1 MKDPLFELS
10 GKFLGGKK
18 EIRTTIIGTGNKN
31 SCLGKYKK
39 QMENGEY
46 IQLSFEKANADGTL
60 SKVIEDGVVICMAPE
75 EINGEVYDLRY
86 KSQKLA
92 DTYYVRIV
100 KVDETAGVVW
110 VSHNE
115 ARKDKRP
122 EIETEINKRLASKR
136 EQVIKVKGKVIRIQ
150 TKMVQGESVDTGIW
164 LDLCGVGILGFVYI
178 GDWAQTFTPA
188 LKGTVFY
195 GDVVEVCIKEKKIWQ
210 QKHRDVSYYAC
221 SRKELVENP
230 WEQMAL
236 EEKYHVGDI
245 VRIKCL
251 SLKKGHWFGEI
262 NGLKDIQVFTEYPS
276 ASRDFPIIP
285 GMEYMGKIYYIN
297 AKEHSLKARVFQA
310 LTLESYGDDG
320 IEEEK

>member
-1 MKDPLFELS
+1 MKDQLFEIS

-18 EIRTTIIGTGNKN
+18 EIRSTLAGGANK
-31 SCLGKYKK
+31 SSRLEKYRQK
-39 QMENGEY
+39 MENGEY
-46 IQLSFEKANADGTL
+46 MQISFEKANADGTL
-60 SKVIEDGVVICMAPE
+60 SKVEDGVVICMAPE
-75 EINGEVYDLRY
+75 EINGEAYDLRY

-92 DTYYVRIV
+92 DVYYVRVIE
-100 KVDETAGVVW
+100 VDETADVVW

-115 ARKDKRP
+115 ARKENRP
-122 EIETEINKRLASKR
+122 EIEAEISKRLSAKR
-136 EQVIKVKGKVIRIQ
+136 KQPIRVKGKVIRIQ
-150 TKMVQGESVDTGIW
+150 TKMFQGESVDTGVW

-188 LKGTVFY
+188 LKGTVSY
-195 GDVVEVCIKEKKIWQ
+195 GDVVEVCILEKKIRQ
-210 QKHRDVSYYAC
+210 QKQRDVVYYAC

-285 GMEYMGKIYYIN
+285 GMEYMGKIYYMN
-297 AKEHSLKARVFQA
+297 TKERSLKARVFQA
-310 LTLESYGDDG
+310 LTLESY
-320 IEEEK
+320 EEEDS

>member
-1 MKDPLFELS
+1 MKDQLFEIS

-18 EIRTTIIGTGNKN
+18 EIRPLSEEGDK
-31 SCLGKYKK
+31 SSRLMKYRQ
-39 QMENGEY
+39 QMEQGEY
-46 IQLSFEKANADGTL
+46 RQISFEKVNADGTL
-60 SKVIEDGVVICMAPE
+60 SKVEEGVIICMAPE

-92 DTYYVRIV
+92 DTYYVRV
-100 KVDETAGVVW
+100 VAVDEDAATVW

-122 EIETEINKRLASKR
+122 EIEAEINKRLSAKR
-136 EQVIKVKGKVIRIQ
+136 KQAIRVKGKVIRIQ
-150 TKMVQGESVDTGIW
+150 TKMVQGENMDTGVW

-188 LKGTVFY
+188 LKGLVAY
-195 GDVVEVCIKEKKIWQ
+195 GDVVEVCINERKVRK
-210 QKHRDVSYYAC
+210 QKRGEVVYYAC
-221 SRKELVENP
+221 SRRELTENP

-262 NGLKDIQVFTEYPS
+262 NGLTDIQVFTEYPS
-276 ASRDFPIIP
+276 AARDFPIIP
-285 GMEYMGKIYYIN
+285 GMEYMGKIYYLN
-297 AKEHSLKARVFQA
+297 TKERSLKARVFQA
-310 LTLESYGDDG
+310 LTLENY
-320 IEEEK
+320 EKEEKGEEPG

>member
-75 EINGEVYDLRY
+75 EINGEAYDLRY

-115 ARKDKRP
+115 ARRDKRP

-136 EQVIKVKGKVIRIQ
+136 EQVI
-150 TKMVQGESVDTGIW
+150 
-164 LDLCGVGILGFVYI
+164 
-178 GDWAQTFTPA
+178 
-188 LKGTVFY
+188 
-195 GDVVEVCIKEKKIWQ
+195 
-210 QKHRDVSYYAC
+210 
-221 SRKELVENP
+221 
-230 WEQMAL
+230 
-236 EEKYHVGDI
+236 
-245 VRIKCL
+245 
-251 SLKKGHWFGEI
+251 
-262 NGLKDIQVFTEYPS
+262 
-276 ASRDFPIIP
+276 
-285 GMEYMGKIYYIN
+285 
-297 AKEHSLKARVFQA
+297 
-310 LTLESYGDDG
+310 
-320 IEEEK
+320 

>member
-1 MKDPLFELS
+1 MKDQLFEIS
-10 GKFLGGKK
+10 GKFLGGKR
-18 EIRTTIIGTGNKN
+18 EMRSAFTQVGNK
-31 SCLGKYKK
+31 SSRLEKYRQ
-39 QMENGEY
+39 QMESGEY
-46 IQLSFEKANADGTL
+46 MQISFEKANADGTL
-60 SKVIEDGVVICMAPE
+60 SKVEDGVVICMAPE
-75 EINGEVYDLRY
+75 EINGEAYDLRY

-92 DTYYVRIV
+92 DTYYVRV
-100 KVDETAGVVW
+100 VEVDETADIVW

-122 EIETEINKRLASKR
+122 EIEAEINKRLSAKR
-136 EQVIKVKGKVIRIQ
+136 KQIIRVRGKVIRIQ
-150 TKMVQGESVDTGIW
+150 TKMVQGESVDTGVW

-188 LKGTVFY
+188 LKGTVSY
-195 GDVVEVCIKEKKIWQ
+195 GDVVEVCIREKKIRN
-210 QKHRDVSYYAC
+210 QKQRDVVYYAC

-285 GMEYMGKIYYIN
+285 GMEYMGKIYYMN
-297 AKEHSLKARVFQA
+297 TKERSLKARVFQA
-310 LTLESYGDDG
+310 LTLESY
-320 IEEEK
+320 EEDETKEEQS

>member
-1 MKDPLFELS
+1 MKDQLFEIS

-18 EIRTTIIGTGNKN
+18 EIRSILARGENK
-31 SCLGKYKK
+31 SSRLEKYRQK
-39 QMENGEY
+39 MERGEY
-46 IQLSFEKANADGTL
+46 MQISFEKANADGTL
-60 SKVIEDGVVICMAPE
+60 SKVEDGVVICMAPE

-92 DTYYVRIV
+92 DVYYVRVIE
-100 KVDETAGVVW
+100 VDETADVVW

-115 ARKDKRP
+115 ARKENRP
-122 EIETEINKRLASKR
+122 EIEAEINKRLSAKR
-136 EQVIKVKGKVIRIQ
+136 KQPIRVRGKVIRIQ
-150 TKMVQGESVDTGIW
+150 TKMLQGESVDTGVW

-188 LKGTVFY
+188 LKGTVSY
-195 GDVVEVCIKEKKIWQ
+195 GDVVEVYIVEKKIRQ
-210 QKHRDVSYYAC
+210 QKQREVVYYAC

-285 GMEYMGKIYYIN
+285 GMEYMGKIYYMN
-297 AKEHSLKARVFQA
+297 TKERSLKARVFQA
-310 LTLESYGDDG
+310 LTLESYGEDDSK
-320 IEEEK
+320 EENS

>member
-1 MKDPLFELS
+1 MKDQLFEIS

-18 EIRTTIIGTGNKN
+18 EIRTASKSENK
-31 SCLGKYKK
+31 SSRLEKYRL
-39 QMENGEY
+39 QMEQGEY
-46 IQLSFEKANADGTL
+46 MQISFEKANADGTL
-60 SKVIEDGVVICMAPE
+60 SKVEDGVVICMAPQ
-75 EINGEVYDLRY
+75 EINGEAYDLRY

-100 KVDETAGVVW
+100 AVDDAANMVW

-122 EIETEINKRLASKR
+122 DIEAEINRRLSTKGKQTIR
-136 EQVIKVKGKVIRIQ
+136 VKGRVIRIQ
-150 TKMVQGESVDTGIW
+150 TKMVQGESVDTGVW

-188 LKGTVFY
+188 LKGTVAY
-195 GDVVEVCIKEKKIWQ
+195 GDVVEVCVNEKKIRK
-210 QKHRDVSYYAC
+210 QKRGDVVYYAC
-221 SRKELVENP
+221 SRKELAENP

-262 NGLKDIQVFTEYPS
+262 NGLQDIQVFTEYPS
-276 ASRDFPIIP
+276 AAHDFPIIP
-285 GMEYMGKIYYIN
+285 GMEYMGKIYYMNI
-297 AKEHSLKARVFQA
+297 KERSLKARVFQA
-310 LTLESYGDDG
+310 LTLESYEK
-320 IEEEK
+320 EENGEEQS